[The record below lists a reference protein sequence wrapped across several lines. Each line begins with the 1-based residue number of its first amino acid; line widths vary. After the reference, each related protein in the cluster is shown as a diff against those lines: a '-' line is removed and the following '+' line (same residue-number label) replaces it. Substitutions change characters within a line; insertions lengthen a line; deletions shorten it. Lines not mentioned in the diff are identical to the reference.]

1 MQIFVCFFCI
11 YQKNVVSLH
20 SIWEFNRRMKNKE
33 ENFAPLWELNPLWST
48 LTEEERDLVNRHVEV
63 VHYAKNE
70 IIHYDGDESR
80 YMWMLLRGKVRI
92 YKEGIGQRQQ
102 IIRLLKPY
110 DIFGYRACLVHEAYN
125 SSASAFE
132 SCTVYRLERELFC
145 QLVEHNHALCYQVML
160 MMAKDLAFSEIQTVN
175 LTQKHIRGRLAES
188 LLLLKK
194 NYGFE
199 EDEKTL
205 AMLLPR
211 EDLANMSNMTTS
223 NAIRT
228 LSQFA
233 QEGIIELEGKHIKI
247 MDEKALE
254 KISRLG

>member
-1 MQIFVCFFCI
+1 
-11 YQKNVVSLH
+11 
-20 SIWEFNRRMKNKE
+20 MKEKE
-33 ENFAPLWELNPLWST
+33 VHFAPIWDLNPLWNT
-48 LTEEERDLVNRHVEV
+48 LTEAERRQLSEDVEL

-70 IIHYDGDESR
+70 IFHHDGQQAE
-80 YMWMLLRGKVRI
+80 YVWMLLEGKVRI
-92 YKEGIGQRQQ
+92 YKEGICQRPQ

-110 DIFGYRACLVHEAYN
+110 DIFGYRACIVNEAYN
-125 SSASAFE
+125 SSANAIE
-132 SCTVYRLERELFC
+132 ACAVYRLGREKFNRLI
-145 QLVEHNHALCYQVML
+145 QGNGGLCYQVML

-188 LLLLKK
+188 LLLLLK
-194 NYGFE
+194 NYGYE
-199 EDEKTL
+199 EDGRTL

-233 QEGIIELEGKHIKI
+233 QEGLIAIDGRHIRI
-247 MDEKALE
+247 LDEETLE